1 MTRSP
6 RSSPARTS
14 SSSPG
19 AFDGLGG
26 AVYDF
31 YIERPALAR
40 IEGVLVWGL
49 DSRRMYGWMAK
60 LRDAPA
66 GAAVLDVPC
75 GGGVA
80 FRYVRPGWRGRYVA
94 ADIAPGMLRRARR
107 EAERRELTVEL
118 VAADMQKLPFADR
131 SFDVCA
137 SFSGLH
143 HLPEPERAV
152 EELVRCL
159 KPGGRLIGCT
169 FVTGTGGRG
178 ERSVRLSKRAGVM
191 GNVFTAAELEDWLT
205 DLEDVT
211 VDLTGPLAL
220 FEAARAPAPTR
231 PRGRSARPR
240 S

>member
-1 MTRSP
+1 MIRSP

-19 AFDGLGG
+19 AFDGLAG
-26 AVYDF
+26 ALYDF

-40 IEGVLVWGL
+40 IEGAVVWGL

-60 LRDAPA
+60 LAEAPA
-66 GAAVLDVPC
+66 GAVVLDVPC

-107 EAERRELTVEL
+107 EAERRGIADRVEL
-118 VAADMQKLPFADR
+118 VEADMLALPFDDA

-143 HLPEPERAV
+143 HLAEPERGV
-152 EELVRCL
+152 RELVRCL

-169 FVTGTGGRG
+169 FVGGTGGRG
-178 ERSVRLSKRAGVM
+178 ELAVRITKRAGVM
-191 GNVFTAAELEDWLT
+191 GSVFTSAQLEHWLSAL
-205 DLEDVT
+205 DDVT
-211 VDLTGPLAL
+211 VELTGALA
-220 FEAARAPAPTR
+220 
-231 PRGRSARPR
+231 
-240 S
+240 

>member
-49 DSRRMYGWMAK
+49 DSRRMYAWMAK
-60 LRDAPA
+60 VHDAPA

-107 EAERRELTVEL
+107 EAERRGIADRVEL
-118 VAADMQKLPFADR
+118 VEADMLDLPFEDA
-131 SFDVCA
+131 SFEVCA

-143 HLPEPERAV
+143 HVPEPERAV
-152 EELVRCL
+152 RELVRCL
-159 KPGGRLIGCT
+159 KPGGRLVGCT
-169 FVTGTGGRG
+169 FVGGTGGRG
-178 ERSVRLSKRAGVM
+178 ERSVRISKRLGVM
-191 GNVFTAAELEDWLT
+191 GSVFTAAALEQWLA
-205 DLEDVT
+205 DLDDARVE
-211 VDLTGPLAL
+211 LTGALAL
-220 FEAARAPAPTR
+220 FEALKPT
-231 PRGRSARPR
+231 
-240 S
+240 